1 MGNNKN
7 EIQDAVLYAVIV
19 WNRSL
24 TPGWLNSCIFRFF
37 SFYRKIQRNTKIP
50 EVIDWSKKS
59 KRQTTL
65 ALWKFVVNWDVRFW
79 KGEKKSVEYFSRTF
93 RYLLCK
99 NKLIGNQFFIGIGI
113 PKYACEITV
122 SSKKILKKIFDLRH
136 EKQFERR
143 GVASYEE
150 LLILFFD
157 SSFKRPSSCWSQ
169 CCHYSSKV
177 CSLYDK
183 PFDAL
188 WWCCWL
194 HCY

>member
-1 MGNNKN
+1 MWDSERERKKVSNIFQGRSDIYFVKINLS
-7 EIQDAVLYAVIV
+7 EINFFLLGLGFLNMHV
-19 WNRSL
+19 RSL
-24 TPGWLNSCIFRFF
+24 WA
-37 SFYRKIQRNTKIP
+37 Q
-50 EVIDWSKKS
+50 
-59 KRQTTL
+59 
-65 ALWKFVVNWDVRFW
+65 
-79 KGEKKSVEYFSRTF
+79 
-93 RYLLCK
+93 
-99 NKLIGNQFFIGIGI
+99 
-113 PKYACEITV
+113 
-122 SSKKILKKIFDLRH
+122 KKILKKIFDLRH

-194 HCY
+194 HCYEYYNVLLKDCLGRNSLPYAKLLFPHRIIFPKINHFYFYFSK